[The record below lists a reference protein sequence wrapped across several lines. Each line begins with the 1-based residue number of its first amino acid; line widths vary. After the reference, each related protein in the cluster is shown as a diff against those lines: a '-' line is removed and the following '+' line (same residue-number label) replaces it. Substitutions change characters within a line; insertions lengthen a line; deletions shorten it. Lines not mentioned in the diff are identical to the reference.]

1 MKNYIKQW
9 NTDGIF
15 KVNVTMAKVNISFR
29 LQPWH
34 YRALKEELARGKT
47 LTNFF
52 EELLD
57 EKFPVSS
64 NAVK

>member
-1 MKNYIKQW
+1 MK
-9 NTDGIF
+9 GILRGCD
-15 KVNVTMAKVNISFR
+15 TMAKVNISFR

-34 YRALKEELARGKT
+34 YRALQEELSKGKT

-57 EKFPVSS
+57 ERFPVISK
-64 NAVK
+64 AVK

>member
-1 MKNYIKQW
+1 
-9 NTDGIF
+9 
-15 KVNVTMAKVNISFR
+15 MAKVNISFR

-57 EKFPVSS
+57 ERFPVSS

>member
-1 MKNYIKQW
+1 
-9 NTDGIF
+9 
-15 KVNVTMAKVNISFR
+15 MAKVNISFR

-47 LTNFF
+47 LTVFF

-57 EKFPVSS
+57 KQFPVSS
-64 NAVK
+64 KAIK